1 MFKQLRTRFIIL
13 TMTSVLAV
21 LLIIMTAINLLNYRN
36 VLRDSD
42 RILSVLA
49 DNQGKFPAF
58 SDGQMHPESLKKKI
72 SSTMTHLAVILP
84 QMTAA
89 KEFPIRSR
97 IRFGRR
103 TVSTICAALPKK
115 HLLNPGT
122 SV

>member
-58 SDGQMHPESLKKKI
+58 SDGQMHPEKPEKKELI
-72 SSTMTHLAVILP
+72 NNDASGGDS
-84 QMTAA
+84 AA
-89 KEFPIRSR
+89 DDGGKGKEEKACS
-97 IRFGRR
+97 GR
-103 TVSTICAALPKK
+103 
-115 HLLNPGT
+115 
-122 SV
+122 